1 MCLHRDRRCD
11 YNRGRPR
18 FMTRQPL
25 KRPPFSHAP
34 LTIPRVVWSWPPFSF
49 PPPSPRCPMGP
60 PRRALAVGALA
71 LMAGA
76 LCFSAASAAAAAA
89 PASPYPAVEL
99 TPSVML
105 LGEFDWVPEYPGA
118 KSSRCGSM
126 RQGCDGVR
134 RRGQRGLDMGDR
146 SKPMQL
152 HILSMQ
158 YCALS
163 TVHTGVPTW
172 LTEPSSTA
180 ARGSTSSQVGMAQ
193 LREFLSLNCAP
204 RPIVLLCL
212 ALWHSC
218 SHQRHPDGFVMRP
231 PAPRGNLALKAELF
245 KADSIPAVPCHAA
258 MQHQQPTTTAR
269 IPRASTAT
277 GAMPRLQGV

>member
-1 MCLHRDRRCD
+1 
-11 YNRGRPR
+11 
-18 FMTRQPL
+18 
-25 KRPPFSHAP
+25 
-34 LTIPRVVWSWPPFSF
+34 
-49 PPPSPRCPMGP
+49 MGP

-76 LCFSAASAAAAAA
+76 LCFTAAAAAAAAA

-193 LREFLSLNCAP
+193 LQGFLSTASQGLS
-204 RPIVLLCL
+204 LCS
-212 ALWHSC
+212 ALHYGPKWACHSC
-218 SHQRHPDGFVMRP
+218 AHRHHQSRFVLQL
-231 PAPRGNLALKAELF
+231 PAPRFE
-245 KADSIPAVPCHAA
+245 S
-258 MQHQQPTTTAR
+258 
-269 IPRASTAT
+269 
-277 GAMPRLQGV
+277 